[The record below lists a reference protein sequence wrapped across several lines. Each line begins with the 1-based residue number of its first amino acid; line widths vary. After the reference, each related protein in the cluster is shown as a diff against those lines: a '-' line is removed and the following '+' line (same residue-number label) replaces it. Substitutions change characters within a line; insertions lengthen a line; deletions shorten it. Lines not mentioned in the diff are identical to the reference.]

1 MNKISNSKKKESDSV
16 KKYVI
21 ETKWIFISSYKTRN
35 YLNKYN
41 VIINEVSNSIKKE
54 SKSALLYKIFEI
66 KIKSDCYKLIRKS
79 LQIFTIK
86 KC

>member
-41 VIINEVSNSIKKE
+41 VIINEVSNSIKKNLRAHFFTKFLK
-54 SKSALLYKIFEI
+54 SK
-66 KIKSDCYKLIRKS
+66 
-79 LQIFTIK
+79 
-86 KC
+86 